1 MDKNREFGNLK
12 KVAHESDDLLDMLD
26 EVGMAKP
33 VTAYKGTLSPEM
45 LKRYLAIHN
54 YLKEGYTLVKILN
67 AFPVIRT
74 NSGRSIGLN
83 IRASPPGFSWIAFFF
98 PFAVCTQIS
107 EWSYFYVMGI
117 ISVLGSIASSMVKVD
132 LSSGV
137 NLAVSLC
144 YGIYFP
150 YLRYIAVQKEVK
162 EIPIG
167 KSIIYG
173 LLLAVLS
180 GMPSLVLDSILG
192 VS

>member
-1 MDKNREFGNLK
+1 MDKNRELGNLK

-67 AFPVIRT
+67 AFPVIRN

-83 IRASPPGFSWIAFFF
+83 IRANPPGFSWIAFFF
-98 PFAVCTQIS
+98 PFAVCTQIR

-117 ISVLGSIASSMVKVD
+117 ISVLGSIASSMAKVD
-132 LSSGV
+132 LSSSV